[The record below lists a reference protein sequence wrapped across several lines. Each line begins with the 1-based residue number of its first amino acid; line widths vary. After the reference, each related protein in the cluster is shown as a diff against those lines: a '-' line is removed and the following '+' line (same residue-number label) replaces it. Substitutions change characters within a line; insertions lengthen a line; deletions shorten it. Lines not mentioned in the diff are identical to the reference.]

1 MYKFLH
7 RKWAL
12 RAALLLLL
20 MTAGVTN
27 AFAQDPVIFEI
38 GWLEYEVNGS
48 NTVALR
54 SVTDAMPDETSFS
67 VPSSVAY
74 NSTTYTVNA
83 IGNNA
88 FGFCTKLRSIA
99 LPSTVTSIGA
109 SAFQGC
115 TNLISVLVYGQIS
128 SIGSSAFSGC
138 SSLPSFDFSAIT
150 TTQLSDNCFAN
161 CTSLTEAVLPE
172 GMLYVNYEA
181 FYGCTNLRK
190 LVFPST
196 VTQIHARVI
205 QGCSN
210 LEKLY
215 FFRTTLPGAI
225 SEESLYNPGVNFT
238 IYVPAG
244 CIETYTASSYFPSD
258 PDRYAIIPAADF
270 LTYAYDE
277 VNLTATVTGH
287 LPNIAGDLEIPSSLY
302 HQGSTYSVTAINEYA
317 FINCLA
323 LTSVTLP
330 DAITTIESYTFG
342 SCTGLTSVSL
352 PANLT
357 IIGSSA
363 FKNCIAL
370 TSIEIPQGVTV
381 FGDQAFYG
389 TGLTTLTLPASV
401 GYIDYNA
408 FRDCFNL
415 ETVYALSTTPP
426 ALGNNVFDNLHSG
439 ATLYVPYG
447 SSAAYSDWSTWFT
460 IEELPADIQ
469 YTYDEVNHTATVLG
483 YGGAFSG
490 SLEIPATVEYNN
502 ETYTV
507 TAINANAFK
516 NYYTMTNVTLPN
528 TITSIGAD
536 AFRGCRN
543 ATINIPESLT
553 TLGEGAFADCD
564 HITELTLPAT
574 LTSLPALAFYSCSA
588 LTTLTLPTT
597 MTSFGIRAFG
607 NCSNLETINTHAT
620 TAPTCS
626 EGTFENVYSTCWVNV
641 PFGCY
646 SAYENAYGWSAL
658 SIREGGLRF
667 SYEEDY
673 TSWVMGCE
681 DYTFGDIVIPATI
694 MNGTYTVTS
703 IFKYSFTG
711 KDYYNITSISIPATV
726 NYIQEN
732 ENPFVGLRDLTAI
745 TVDANNPD
753 FKDIDGVLFSKDGTM
768 LLAYPAGRTATSYT
782 VPEGV
787 TTICMNAF
795 KNSKLTSI
803 SLPASVT
810 ILGEQ
815 HGSDS
820 PTPHFAFND
829 AKDLTTITVAN
840 DNLVFKDI
848 DGVVFSKDGSTLM
861 ACPEG
866 RSGVYVF
873 PDGVTNIEKWAIQ
886 ECDKLTSVTVNNGLV
901 NISEGAF
908 YGCDALT
915 SLVLSESVATMGSR
929 VFRECDNLQVIT
941 CYSEAVPTSYGD
953 PFAND
958 NIDRLIY
965 VRANLLDDYQDPSI
979 FWGQHGFTF
988 EAITDP
994 NIYITYDY
1002 DDDNLT
1008 ATVTGL
1014 TDKTL
1019 TGALVIPGTVPYNN
1033 KVYTVTAIAD
1043 EAFGECHGLTSVV
1056 IPHTVETI
1064 GAGAFRICEGIT
1076 ELTIGR
1082 NVTAIYDYA
1091 FEACTGLETIHYY
1104 PVDCQTV
1111 YSGIWRNCGNGTK
1124 TLDIKNCVQSIPNN
1138 AFYNLQGLGSVTIPS
1153 SVTSIG
1159 ELAFADCDLTSVTIG
1174 SNVKTIGSN
1183 AFASSGLTS
1192 VDLNNVETLGN
1203 AAFYDCANLATVT
1216 IRNSQQ
1222 TISEG
1227 CFENCTSLNN
1237 VSIPSGTRTIGKEA
1251 FKGCTGLT
1259 TLTFDP
1265 GSNLTTIGESAFEGS
1280 GLASVD
1286 IPNSVTTIGF
1296 YAFYECTAL
1305 ENIIIGTGLK
1315 ELGFKAFYGC
1325 TAIESVEYRA
1335 TLCDAVY
1342 NGVWSGV
1349 GSSTKTLTITANVEY
1364 LPANT
1369 FGGLKGFTTVTLP
1382 DGLTK
1387 IDARAFSECSLTNI
1401 VIPNSVSQ
1409 IGYEAF
1415 YDTPL
1420 TTITLGSGLTRI
1432 HNRALN
1438 GSTNTLTEISS
1449 YNTAPPT
1456 IYEETFNSDA
1466 YTAATLKVLGPS
1478 AESSYASADYWENFT
1493 TIESMEGYYFTGDTD
1508 SNWSTASNWSN
1519 GTVPTTEQTDPNV
1532 IIMTDVTVD
1541 ITNAFAYQLTIQGVS
1556 VVVTIPSGKKLQI
1569 GNGGFTAP
1577 RVSSVVVEEGG
1588 QLWNDIDVQATVKKD
1603 ITAHD
1608 SNSGWNFISSPIGE
1622 FYDLEA
1628 DWLSPANVEGMV
1640 AATPANYDLYRFD
1653 QTQLGAE
1660 WQNYKL
1666 HGFGLRNGW
1675 GYLYANADDVTL
1687 EFAGT
1692 VKANESGLEVSLEKT
1707 DEQIEVPND
1716 PENPEAGS
1724 SYENYPLAGWNLVGN
1739 PFACDAYVSG
1749 TSYESYSYYKMNGVG
1764 NGLVAVEGSDIYNAI
1779 PACTG
1784 IFVKTDQSASSLTFT
1799 RELDPSMMSAP
1810 NNGSLQV
1817 ALEEA
1822 NMRGTSEQIDN
1833 AIVSFNE
1840 GSKLEKF
1847 VLFPDNAQIYIPQ
1860 DGKDF
1865 AIVSSENRGE
1875 TALNFRPRQN
1885 GNYVISVN
1893 PKDVDMSYLHLID
1906 NLTGA
1911 DIDLLSTPSY
1921 SFSARLSDYESRFR
1935 LVYMAGQVAEQESFA
1950 FFSNDKLIIL
1960 NDGEATLQVVDIM
1973 GRILSSERISG
1984 NGEKQVNA
1992 PAGVYVLRLVNGNDV
2007 RTQKIVVR

>member
-1 MYKFLH
+1 MDKILQ
-7 RKWAL
+7 RKQAR

-20 MTAGVTN
+20 MTAGMAN
-27 AFAQDPVIFEI
+27 ALAQDPVIFEK

-54 SVTDAMPDETSFS
+54 GVTEAMPDGTSFS
-67 VPSSVAY
+67 VPSSVTY

-88 FGFCTKLRSIA
+88 FEFCTKLRSIA

-115 TNLISVLVYGQIS
+115 TNLISVVIYGQIS
-128 SIGSSAFSGC
+128 SIGNGAFAGC
-138 SSLPSFDFSAIT
+138 SSLPSFDFAAIT
-150 TTQLSDNCFAN
+150 ATQLNNNCFAN

-172 GMLYVNYEA
+172 GMQYVQYDA

-190 LVFPST
+190 IVFPST

-215 FFRTTLPGAI
+215 FFKTTLPGAI
-225 SEESLYNPGVNFT
+225 SEESLNNPGVDFM

-244 CIETYTASSYFPSD
+244 CIETYMASPYFPND

-277 VNLTATVTGH
+277 DNHTATVTGH

-302 HQGSTYSVTAINEYA
+302 HQGSTYSVTAIDAYTFNG
-317 FINCLA
+317 CTS
-323 LTSVTLP
+323 LTSVTIP
-330 DAITTIESYTFG
+330 DAVTEIEDYTFNG
-342 SCTGLTSVSL
+342 CTGLTSVTL

-357 IIGSSA
+357 IIG
-363 FKNCIAL
+363 K
-370 TSIEIPQGVTV
+370 
-381 FGDQAFYG
+381 QAFSNCTFASIDIPNGVALIREQAFLG
-389 TGLTTLTLPASV
+389 TDLTTLTLPASV
-401 GYIDYNA
+401 SEIGLKA
-408 FRDCFNL
+408 FQSTDL
-415 ETVYALSTTPP
+415 ETVYALRTTPP
-426 ALGNNVFDNLHSG
+426 TLGVDVFISISG
-439 ATLYVPYG
+439 TPTLYVPYG
-447 SSAAYSDWSTWFT
+447 STSNYSDWVTWYGFT
-460 IEELPADIQ
+460 LEELPADLQ
-469 YTYDEVNHTATVLG
+469 YSYDEVNHTATVLG

-507 TAINANAFK
+507 TSIGANAFK

-553 TLGEGAFADCD
+553 TIGEGAFADCD
-564 HITELTLPAT
+564 QITELTLPAT

-607 NCSNLETINTHAT
+607 NCSNLETINTLAT

-646 SAYENAYGWSAL
+646 NAYENAYGWSAL

-703 IFKYSFTG
+703 IFKYSFTR

-726 NYIQEN
+726 NYIHEN
-732 ENPFVGLRDLTAI
+732 ENPFVGLRDLNAI
-745 TVDANNPD
+745 TVDADNPD

-768 LLAYPAGRTATSYT
+768 LLAYPAGRTATSYA

-803 SLPASVT
+803 SLPASVE
-810 ILGEQ
+810 ILGEM
-815 HGSDS
+815 HGNS
-820 PTPHFAFND
+820 PEPHFAFG

-840 DNLVFKDI
+840 DNPNFKSI

-873 PDGVTNIEKWAIQ
+873 PEGVTDIGRWAIQ
-886 ECDKLTSVTVNNGLV
+886 ECDKLTSVTVNDGLV

-908 YGCDALT
+908 YGCAALT
-915 SLVLSESVATMGSR
+915 TLVLSESVATMGSR
-929 VFRECDNLQVIT
+929 VFHECDNLQVIT
-941 CYSEAVPTSYGD
+941 CYSTTVPTSYGD
-953 PFAND
+953 PFDDD

-965 VRANLLDDYQDPSI
+965 VRANLLNDYQNSSI
-979 FWGQHGFTF
+979 FWGRHGFTF

-994 NIYITYDY
+994 NVYITYDY

-1014 TDKTL
+1014 TDNTL
-1019 TGALVIPGTVPYNN
+1019 SGALVIPGTVPYNN

-1104 PVDCQTV
+1104 PVNCQNV
-1111 YSGIWRNCGNGTK
+1111 GPYPIWNNCGNGAK

-1138 AFYNLQGLGSVTIPS
+1138 AFYNLDGLGSVTIPT

-1159 ELAFADCDLTSVTIG
+1159 ELAFADSDLTSVTIG
-1174 SNVKTIGSN
+1174 SNVKTLGYK

-1203 AAFYDCANLATVT
+1203 SAFSSCANLATVT
-1216 IRNSQQ
+1216 LRNSQQ
-1222 TISEG
+1222 TISES
-1227 CFENCTSLNN
+1227 CFEACTSLNN
-1237 VSIPSGTRTIGKEA
+1237 VSIPSGTRTIGKSA
-1251 FKGCTGLT
+1251 FMGCTGLT

-1265 GSNLTTIGESAFEGS
+1265 GSNLTLIDESAFESS
-1280 GLASVD
+1280 GLTSID

-1305 ENIIIGTGLK
+1305 KNIIIGTGLK
-1315 ELGFKAFYGC
+1315 NLGFKAFYSC
-1325 TAIESVEYRA
+1325 AAIESVEYRA
-1335 TLCDAVY
+1335 THCNAVY
-1342 NGVWSGV
+1342 RAVWDGV
-1349 GSSTKTLTITANVEY
+1349 GDSAKTLTITANVEY

-1369 FGGLKGFTTVTLP
+1369 FRYLRGFTTVTLP
-1382 DGLTK
+1382 VGLTY
-1387 IDARAFSECSLTNI
+1387 IGSNAFFDCLELTNI
-1401 VIPNSVSQ
+1401 VIPNSVSE

-1415 YDTPL
+1415 YGTHL
-1420 TTITLGSGLTRI
+1420 ETITLGSGLTEI
-1432 HNRALN
+1432 GNYAFYWESN
-1438 GSTNTLTEISS
+1438 SLTSVTS
-1449 YNTAPPT
+1449 YNVTPPA
-1456 IYEETFNSDA
+1456 IAEETFHNDA
-1466 YTAATLKVLGPS
+1466 YTATLNVLGS
-1478 AESSYASADYWENFT
+1478 AAVAAYGVADYWENFT
-1493 TIESMEGYYFTGDTD
+1493 TIESMDGYYFTAATN
-1508 SNWSTASNWSN
+1508 SNWGTASNWST
-1519 GTVPTTEQTDPNV
+1519 GEVPTTESSEPNV
-1532 IIMTDVTVD
+1532 IIMADATVN
-1541 ITNAFAYQLTIQGVS
+1541 ITNAFANQLTIMDGA
-1556 VVVTIPSGKKLQI
+1556 VVTVTSGNKLQI
-1569 GNGGFTAP
+1569 GDGGNGNFTSADA
-1577 RVSSVVVEEGG
+1577 SALVVVEGG
-1588 QLWNDIDVQATVKKD
+1588 QLWNAIDVQATVKKG
-1603 ITAHD
+1603 IAAHT
-1608 SNSGWNFISSPIGE
+1608 SENNTNKGWNFISSPIGE
-1622 FYDLEA
+1622 FYDSEA
-1628 DWLSPANVEGMV
+1628 NWLSPANVEGMI
-1640 AATPANYDLYRFD
+1640 AATPTNYDLYRFN

-1692 VKANESGLEVSLEKT
+1692 VKANADGT
-1707 DEQIEVPND
+1707 QIDLDYTEYFYD
-1716 PENPEAGS
+1716 DDYNPI
-1724 SYENYPLAGWNLVGN
+1724 NTNFPGWNLVGN
-1739 PFACDAYVSG
+1739 PFACNAYVSG
-1749 TSYESYSYYKMNGVG
+1749 TGHDSYNYYQMNGEG
-1764 NGLVAVEGSDIYNAI
+1764 SSLVAVEGSDIHNAI

-1784 IFVKTDQSASSLTFT
+1784 IFVKTDQISSSLTFT
-1799 RELDPSMMSAP
+1799 RELDPSLMNAP
-1810 NNGSLQV
+1810 SNGSLQI

-1822 NMRGTSEQIDN
+1822 TLRGASERIDN

-1865 AIVSSENRGE
+1865 AIVSSEGRGE
-1875 TALNFRPRQN
+1875 VPVNFEATRN
-1885 GNYVISVN
+1885 GSYSLTVKPSN
-1893 PKDVDMSYLHLID
+1893 VDMAYLHLID

-1911 DIDLLSTPSY
+1911 DIDLLETPNY
-1921 SFSARLSDYESRFR
+1921 TFNGKTTDYASRFR
-1935 LVYMAGQVAEQESFA
+1935 LVFSNTNSNTESSFA
-1950 FFSNDKLIIL
+1950 FFSDGNLLIL
-1960 NDGEATLQVVDIM
+1960 NDCEATVQLIDVT
-1973 GRILSSERISG
+1973 GRILSNERISG
-1984 NGEKQVNA
+1984 NCEKQVNA

-2007 RTQKIVVR
+2007 KVQKVVVR